1 MTVLPTVAS
10 AVAYSDETHSGETR
24 GIARAA
30 VPSSQSPSSRSPSS
44 RGPSLR
50 GSSSLAGGLRSALY
64 LAASLFLLA
73 LAWQAASR
81 LAGADVLPGPVE
93 SVLAVGESSRDGYL
107 WSDIGI
113 TAFRVAGAFAI
124 AFTAALA
131 AGALL
136 GRSQRAEHLFGPW
149 VTIAASIPS
158 LVVIVVVYLTVGVND
173 HAAMIGTA
181 LIVAPLMTFPVADGI
196 RAINPELQE
205 MARAFAIPR
214 FMIFRRVILPQ
225 TTPFVFTAARTGLSL
240 TWRLMI
246 FVELL
251 GRSSGVGYRIQYF
264 YNLVDMKR
272 VVAAALP
279 FIALMLLFEFGVLR
293 PLERWAF
300 RWRRAEVT

>member
-10 AVAYSDETHSGETR
+10 AVAYRDETP
-24 GIARAA
+24 GIARPAM
-30 VPSSQSPSSRSPSS
+30 PPS
-44 RGPSLR
+44 RGP
-50 GSSSLAGGLRSALY
+50 SSLAGGLRSTLY
-64 LAASLFLLA
+64 LVASLSLLA
-73 LAWQAASR
+73 LCWEAASH

-93 SVLAVGESSRDGYL
+93 SILAVGESSREGYL

-124 AFTAALA
+124 AFATALA

-136 GRSQRAEHLFGPW
+136 GRSRPAERLFGPW
-149 VTIAASIPS
+149 VTIGASIPS
-158 LVVIVVVYLTVGVND
+158 LLVIVVVYLTVGVND

-196 RAINPELQE
+196 RAVNPELQE
-205 MARAFAIPR
+205 MARAFAIPK
-214 FMIFRRVILPQ
+214 FMILRRVILPQ
-225 TTPFVFTAARTGLSL
+225 TAPFIFTAARTGLSL

-279 FIALMLLFEFGVLR
+279 FVALMLLFEFGVLR

>member
-1 MTVLPTVAS
+1 MSVLPNVAG
-10 AVAYSDETHSGETR
+10 AVAYRDESPGV
-24 GIARAA
+24 ARPALP
-30 VPSSQSPSSRSPSS
+30 PSA
-44 RGPSLR
+44 GP
-50 GSSSLAGGLRSALY
+50 SSLAGALRSALY
-64 LAASLFLLA
+64 VSASLCLLA
-73 LAWQAASR
+73 LTWQGVSH
-81 LAGADVLPGPVE
+81 LVGADVLPGPVT
-93 SVLAVGESSRDGYL
+93 SVLAVAESSREGYL
-107 WSDIGI
+107 WSDIAI
-113 TAFRVAGAFAI
+113 TAYRVAGAFAI
-124 AFTAALA
+124 AFVAALV

-136 GRSQRAEHLFGPW
+136 GRLRLADRLFGPW
-149 VTIAASIPS
+149 VTIGASVPS
-158 LVVIVVVYLTVGVND
+158 LVVIVVVYLSVGVND

-181 LIVAPLMTFPVADGI
+181 LITAPLMTFPVADGV
-196 RAINPELQE
+196 RAIDPELQE
-205 MARAFAIPR
+205 MARAFAVPK

-225 TTPFVFTAARTGLSL
+225 TMPFVFTAARTGLSL

-264 YNLVDMKR
+264 YNLVDMRR